1 MQNPKHSL
9 PARPELG
16 TSAMSHTVQAL
27 PCPHGPWQINQSKI
41 AYQDP
46 WLTVR
51 RDEVTRPD
59 GTPGSYAMVKLKP
72 GVCVVAI
79 DDDQNV
85 HLTEEFHYAVGRIT
99 LEGVSGGIEPEHDA
113 VETAHKELEE
123 ELGIRAKTMQSFGV
137 TDPFTGSV
145 LSPTALYVARDLTFG
160 DSSPESTE
168 QIAHITMS
176 LREAVQLV
184 FNGRITHAPTCLI
197 LLRLAYSSNQ

>member
-1 MQNPKHSL
+1 MQNPKTSL
-9 PARPELG
+9 PAHPKHDQPALV
-16 TSAMSHTVQAL
+16 HPVQSL
-27 PCPHGPWQINQSKI
+27 PCHHGPWQIKQSRI

-51 RDEVTRPD
+51 RDEVMRPD

-72 GVCVVAI
+72 GVCVVAV
-79 DDDQNV
+79 DDEQNV

-113 VETAHKELEE
+113 EETAHKELEE
-123 ELGIRAKTMQSFGV
+123 ELGIRARRMESLGV

-145 LSPTALYVARDLTFG
+145 VSPTALFVASDLTFG

-168 QIAHITMS
+168 QITHITMS
-176 LREAVQLV
+176 LREAVQHVLD
-184 FNGRITHAPTCLI
+184 GRITHAPTCLI
-197 LLRLAYSSNQ
+197 LLRLAYSSKQ